1 MYVVARQVMPVFKI
15 SHKNP
20 STAETAHHVC
30 SLETISQ
37 TSQSEVAAVGRS
49 PIGRD
54 RVALGCL
61 WILQGPALEED
72 LSAGGS
78 RAQRASMSCPVERE
92 LARAGRGANNPTEA
106 RSIGCHAFYS
116 LLLEPP
122 VHASCPAAIG
132 VELRSWRADFHLD
145 LQQYHRV
152 ENTSCHVVCCCTVL
166 SSLLLLLLL
175 LLLAPHDIALDA
187 TYMSR

>member
-1 MYVVARQVMPVFKI
+1 MSCQ
-15 SHKNP
+15 
-20 STAETAHHVC
+20 
-30 SLETISQ
+30 LE
-37 TSQSEVAAVGRS
+37 
-49 PIGRD
+49 
-54 RVALGCL
+54 
-61 WILQGPALEED
+61 
-72 LSAGGS
+72 
-78 RAQRASMSCPVERE
+78 RAQRE

-152 ENTSCHVVCCCTVL
+152 ENTSCHVVCCCTIL
-166 SSLLLLLLL
+166 SSFFFLLLLLL
-175 LLLAPHDIALDA
+175 
-187 TYMSR
+187 TT